1 MTSLQC
7 PIPRNC
13 FRCGAEFHANAAT
26 RVCEAC
32 RKPKVS
38 SPVVVRASLT
48 FREKQLVG
56 LVSEGKANKEIAF
69 ELHLAE
75 GTIKEYLNR
84 VYKKLQLR
92 NRTELAVWALR
103 QQAAA

>member
-1 MTSLQC
+1 MTSVPC
-7 PIPRNC
+7 SIPRNC
-13 FRCGAEFHANAAT
+13 FRCGAEFHASAAT
-26 RVCEAC
+26 RVCPAC
-32 RKPKVS
+32 RKPKAVN
-38 SPVVVRASLT
+38 PVVLQASLT
-48 FREKQLVG
+48 FRERQLVG
-56 LVSEGKANKEIAF
+56 LVSEGKANKEIAY

-103 QQAAA
+103 QQEAA